1 MQIIERF
8 FFIFQDIFKSNNCRT
23 DYLEI
28 RDGYWHKSPI
38 LGRYC
43 GSGKIMELIKSS
55 SSRMLLT
62 LVTTYRQNGLRGF
75 AANYE
80 GIEKKL
86 LYWWYHDHS
95 SKILCVHSHNCFQ
108 SLFDGFCQA
117 SAKVSKILFQFSSYD
132 SVVYSHKSSGQ
143 SYNNHRCTHAHCTQ
157 W

>member
-1 MQIIERF
+1 M
-8 FFIFQDIFKSNNCRT
+8 IFQDIFKSNNCRT

-75 AANYE
+75 AASFE
-80 GIEKKL
+80 CE
-86 LYWWYHDHS
+86 
-95 SKILCVHSHNCFQ
+95 
-108 SLFDGFCQA
+108 
-117 SAKVSKILFQFSSYD
+117 
-132 SVVYSHKSSGQ
+132 
-143 SYNNHRCTHAHCTQ
+143 YNAFKMNGNLAD
-157 W
+157 